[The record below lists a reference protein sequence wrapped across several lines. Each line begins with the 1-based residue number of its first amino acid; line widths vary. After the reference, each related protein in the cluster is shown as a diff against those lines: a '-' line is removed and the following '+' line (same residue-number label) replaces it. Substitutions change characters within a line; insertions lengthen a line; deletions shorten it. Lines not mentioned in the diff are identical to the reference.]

1 MRPPHPARVVCLLGV
16 VLGALALVVP
26 AGSAASRRIAI
37 TRVDKQQFPLVQVT
51 LRIPVGAKGV
61 VRGHE
66 NGQAIHWQLTK
77 GSVQQAIALSVDT
90 SNSMKG
96 KRITAVRKAA
106 ISFVRQQ
113 PRRVLLGVYAFSAQ
127 AQPAAAFPASHQGAI
142 QTLKQLGPAG
152 PDGTALYASIIQASS
167 GLSHVNAARRALIVV
182 TDGQSYRDHDTLKQ
196 AIAAA
201 QHDRV
206 AVYPI
211 AIVTPVL
218 DKRRSGVSHPRR
230 RPAELRQ
237 EERRPRPALSH
248 ARAQDRRYA
257 HLLLPQQRAALP
269 GHPSRRLDEGPRDCE
284 GHGRSVRARVE
295 AGAAQEHRPPHARH
309 RRAHVHRCLP
319 ALRRRHR
326 GDKTHLLSEPDAAPA
341 PGSRSSLPTCRR

>member
-1 MRPPHPARVVCLLGV
+1 MRPPHFARFACLLAV
-16 VLGALALVVP
+16 VLGALALVAP

-51 LRIPVGAKGV
+51 LRIPVGAKGAV
-61 VRGHE
+61 HGHE

-113 PRRVLLGVYAFSAQ
+113 PRRVVLGVYAFSAQ

-152 PDGTALYASIIQASS
+152 PDGTALYASIIQAST

-218 DKRRSGVSHPRR
+218 DK
-230 RPAELRQ
+230 
-237 EERRPRPALSH
+237 
-248 ARAQDRRYA
+248 
-257 HLLLPQQRAALP
+257 
-269 GHPSRRLDEGPRDCE
+269 PSLRRLASATGGQLNFARKSADLDRLYRTLARKIAATRTYSYLSNAQPYQAIHLVFSMK
-284 GHGRSVRARVE
+284 GHGT
-295 AGAAQEHRPPHARH
+295 
-309 RRAHVHRCLP
+309 AHV
-319 ALRRRHR
+319 
-326 GDKTHLLSEPDAAPA
+326 TAAPFA
-341 PGSRSSLPTCRR
+341 PGSKPVPHKDSGLPTLIIAVLMFTGVCLLFGVGIAVTRLIF